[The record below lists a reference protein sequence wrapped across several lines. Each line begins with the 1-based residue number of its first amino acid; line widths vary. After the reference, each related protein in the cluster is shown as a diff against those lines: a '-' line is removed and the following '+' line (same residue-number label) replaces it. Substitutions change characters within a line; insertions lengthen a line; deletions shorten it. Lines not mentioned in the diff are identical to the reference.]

1 MWPRT
6 IELLAVCADKE
17 CSALQGG
24 TRSADFIDL
33 WDGGRERRR
42 LMEGVGRGFSG
53 MEGAHRRRGRQC
65 GVLSRPAL
73 QFGLPAGL
81 GRMGRGIPIF
91 GSAATIATRCSARL
105 KCLSVSRLVLT
116 F

>member
-24 TRSADFIDL
+24 TRGADFIDL

-53 MEGAHRRRGRQC
+53 MEGAHRRRGRRC
-65 GVLSRPAL
+65 CVLSRPACNSD
-73 QFGLPAGL
+73 FPPASGVWAGAFPFSEALPQS
-81 GRMGRGIPIF
+81 RRV
-91 GSAATIATRCSARL
+91 AAPA
-105 KCLSVSRLVLT
+105 
-116 F
+116 